1 MSILRDNIN
10 MGAKE
15 LRKQLNSKKIIIAPG
30 VSNGLSAII
39 AERAGFKTLYMSGS
53 GVAGT
58 RGLPD
63 LSVISLD
70 EVAYDARNIIAV
82 SRSPLIVDVDT
93 GFGEPLN
100 VIRTVRMME
109 SLGAAAIHMEDQ
121 VLPKKCGHL
130 NGKAVVGADA
140 MIQKIYSAVKARK
153 DKNFVIIA
161 RTDARAVEGLDAAIE
176 RSNLYAGAGADAIF
190 TEALESESEFKEC
203 VKKIHAPLLANM
215 TEFGRSPLISAK
227 DLESI
232 GYKIVIFPLTA
243 FRGSALASK
252 KVYEELARSGTQKN
266 IINSIMTRGDF
277 YSAIGYDEY
286 EKEDDETSRF
296 A

>member
-15 LRKQLNSKKIIIAPG
+15 LRKQLNSKKIVIAPG

-53 GVAGT
+53 GVAGA

-70 EVAYDARNIIAV
+70 EVAYDAKNIIAV

-100 VIRTVRMME
+100 VIRTVRTME
-109 SLGAAAIHMEDQ
+109 GLGAAAIHMEDQ

-130 NGKAVVGADA
+130 NGKAIVDADA
-140 MIQKIYSAVKARK
+140 MLQKISSAVKARK
-153 DKNFVIIA
+153 CKDFVIIA

-176 RSNLYAGAGADAIF
+176 RSNLYADAGADVIF
-190 TEALESESEFKEC
+190 TEALESEGEFKEC
-203 VKKIHAPLLANM
+203 AKKIHAPLLANM
-215 TEFGRSPLISAK
+215 TEFGKSPLLSAK

-252 KVYEELARSGTQKN
+252 KIYEGLARSGTQKD
-266 IINSIMTRGDF
+266 IINSIMTREDF
-277 YSAIGYDEY
+277 YSIIGYDEY
-286 EKEDDETSRF
+286 EKEDDETSRLL
-296 A
+296 

>member
-286 EKEDDETSRF
+286 EKEDDETSRL

>member
-39 AERAGFKTLYMSGS
+39 AEQTGFKTLYMSGS

-63 LSVISLD
+63 LSVISMD
-70 EVAYDARNIIAV
+70 EVAYDAKNIIAV
-82 SRSPLIVDVDT
+82 SRSPLIVDADT

-100 VIRTVRMME
+100 VIRTVRTME
-109 SLGAAAIHMEDQ
+109 GLGAAAIHIEDQ

-130 NGKAVVGADA
+130 NGKAIVDADA
-140 MIQKIYSAVKARK
+140 MLQKISSAVKARK
-153 DKNFVIIA
+153 CKDFVIIA
-161 RTDARAVEGLDAAIE
+161 RTDARAVEGLDAAIG
-176 RSNLYAGAGADAIF
+176 RSNLYADAGADVIF

-203 VKKIHAPLLANM
+203 AKKIHAPLLANM
-215 TEFGRSPLISAK
+215 TEFGKSPLLSAK

-252 KVYEELARSGTQKN
+252 KIYRGLARSGTQKD
-266 IINSIMTRGDF
+266 IIDSIMTREDF
-277 YSAIGYDEY
+277 YGTIGYDEY
-286 EKEDDETSRF
+286 EKEDDETSRLL
-296 A
+296 

>member
-100 VIRTVRMME
+100 VIRTVRIME